1 MPIKTKLRSLTI
13 GSLSIFLTA
22 IPVAAAEHVS
32 LTYGALEFSIPV
44 ASLETYATTGTIDRH
59 LAPYQHLIP
68 DAQQNRLR
76 QFLQNRFDLNSVQTA
91 QLLYSDLGERT
102 TSEFGEFIQS
112 EGRQNGFHAMR
123 SAMILAAADPGGL
136 TFINALK
143 KYPGTLS
150 LNLQR
155 IQLGLQAFKKIQRQT
170 QQVIALTKLNNPPN
184 RTESFQNLETPG
196 TIPWNQQTLSFYD
209 RSRDR
214 TITTDL
220 YLPQT
225 ETPAPLLIFSHSLG
239 TDRAN
244 FADLMQHLASHGF
257 AVLAI
262 EHPGSDRQQIK
273 NLLGG
278 QSREVMQPDEFQD
291 RPLDVTFLLDQ
302 LQTNPRLDFQNIGFL
317 GHSLGGYTGLAL
329 AGATPNFSQ
338 LRQDCRSHLITKNP
352 TNPALVLQCLALKS
366 TAQMPP
372 SDKRIRAIFAFNTI
386 AGSIFGKN
394 GLSTIQIPT
403 MLVSGSHD
411 NVAPFI
417 TEQLCPYTQLTTPEK
432 HFVLIEN
439 GTHFYTN
446 KTNNLSLLTPT
457 NPDPSIARRYLKT
470 LSLAFAKTYVAHQP
484 EYKAYLET
492 PYLQSISRPALPL
505 RNVNPEAARSIQTQ
519 LCPY

>member
-22 IPVAAAEHVS
+22 IPVAAAERIS
-32 LTYGALEFSIPV
+32 LTYRALEFSIPV
-44 ASLETYATTGTIDRH
+44 ASLETYAKTGKIDRH
-59 LAPYQHLIP
+59 LAPYKHFIP
-68 DAQQNRLR
+68 KQQQNHLR
-76 QFLQNRFDLNSVQTA
+76 QLLQNRFDLDSVQTA

-112 EGRQNGFHAMR
+112 EGRQNGFHALR

-143 KYPGTLS
+143 KYPGTLN
-150 LNLQR
+150 LNLER
-155 IQLGLQAFKKIQRQT
+155 IQLGLQAFKKIKRQT
-170 QQVIALTKLNNPPN
+170 QQVIALTKLDNPSN
-184 RTESFQNLETPG
+184 RAETFQNLENPG
-196 TIPWNQQTLSFYD
+196 SILWNQQTLSFYD

-225 ETPAPLLIFSHSLG
+225 KTPVPVLVFSHSLG

-244 FADLMQHLASHGF
+244 FTDLMQHLASHGF

-262 EHPGSDRQQIK
+262 EHPGSDWQQIK
-273 NLLGG
+273 NLLE
-278 QSREVMQPDEFQD
+278 SRSQEVMQRNEFQN
-291 RPLDVTFLLDQ
+291 RPLDVTFLLNQ
-302 LQTNPRLDFQNIGFL
+302 LQSNPRLDFNNIGFL

-329 AGATPNFSQ
+329 AGVTPDFSQ

-352 TNPALVLQCLALKS
+352 TNPALVLQCLAVKS
-366 TAQMPP
+366 TVQTPL
-372 SDKRIRAIFAFNTI
+372 SDKRIRAVFAFNAI

-394 GLSTIQIPT
+394 GLSNIQIPT

-411 NVAPFI
+411 NIAPFI

-446 KTNNLSLLTPT
+446 RTNNLSLLTPA
-457 NPDPSIARRYLKT
+457 NPDPSLARRYLKS

-484 EYKAYLET
+484 EYKPYLEAT
-492 PYLQSISRPALPL
+492 YLQSISHPAMPL
-505 RNVNPEAARSIQTQ
+505 RNVSSEAARSIKTQ
-519 LCPY
+519 LCP